1 VRARDIDRL
10 LARLESA
17 RRVPPDSATV
27 FELVASLD
35 GVKMPDGERL
45 ARFHDA
51 LLFLCAYPATP
62 RILKRAESILK
73 RFGRRVATL
82 VRAGDLAP
90 LLGPEISGVAGTT
103 VEVVFSY
110 DLVRWLASRFPR
122 DVAIDW
128 EERPNPERLAT
139 VLPLLVP
146 LLEEEASVDANV
158 PYLTWLGA
166 AGALAKDGGLAWL
179 IRHLET
185 LPLPA
190 RHQAILYD
198 SLGLW
203 IRWRLGN
210 STATRTAMRR
220 PPRTIFYQQTA
231 PLARRE
237 VSIARELAG
246 ARLPVTRLS
255 PREGKVALDMA
266 RAALA
271 TRYRELYCFTYGDP
285 ATILSADCGRGL
297 EILLVGI
304 TAEKR
309 LPLRAGFA
317 PLILR
322 NGVPIG
328 YGDAFGFCERM
339 EVSLNIFYAFRDGES
354 AFCLATLLKLYHQ
367 LFGSTSFSI
376 DPYQIGMENEEA
388 IESGAFWFYRKL
400 GFRCTDPRI
409 ERMARGEEE
418 RMARKPGHRT
428 SARMLQSMARGSLL
442 WEQQH
447 AAGTSARSRRA
458 GDWDRF
464 HIRNIGF
471 AVQKL
476 FAHSAQSAAELHQ
489 STVTHVAAALR
500 IDERSLPALERRA
513 LAGLGPVLAAIPDL
527 RRWSA
532 EERQGVREIIR
543 AKAGRREQR
552 YLHLLARH
560 HRLRH
565 ALIELGSSRFTPPTS
580 R

>member
-10 LARLESA
+10 LEALESS
-17 RRVPPDSATV
+17 RRVPPDSAAV
-27 FELVASLD
+27 LELLASLD
-35 GVKMPDGERL
+35 GVDMPDGERL

-82 VRAGDLAP
+82 TRTGGLDP
-90 LLGPEISGVAGTT
+90 LLDPEISGIAGTT
-103 VEVVFSY
+103 VELVFSY
-110 DLVRWLASRFPR
+110 DLVRWLAIHFPR
-122 DVAIDW
+122 QVDIDW
-128 EERPNPERLAT
+128 EEQPNPERLAT

-158 PYLTWLGA
+158 PYLTWLAA
-166 AGALAKDGGLAWL
+166 AGALAKDGGLTWL
-179 IRHLET
+179 MRHLEK

-190 RHQAILYD
+190 HHRAALYD

-210 STATRTAMRR
+210 SAATRTSMRR
-220 PPRTIFYQQTA
+220 PPRAIFYQQTA
-231 PLARRE
+231 PLARRD
-237 VSIARELAG
+237 VSIGAELAG
-246 ARLPVTRLS
+246 TPLRVTKLS
-255 PREGKVALDMA
+255 PREGKVVLDMA

-304 TAEKR
+304 AAEKR

-328 YGDAFGFCERM
+328 YGDAYGFCERM

-354 AFCLATLLKLYHQ
+354 AFCFARLLKLYHQ
-367 LFGSTSFSI
+367 LFASTSFAI
-376 DPYQIGMENEEA
+376 DPYQIGMQNDEA

-409 ERMARGEEE
+409 ERLARREEE
-418 RMARKPGHRT
+418 RMAKKPGHRT

-442 WEQQH
+442 WEQPNCH
-447 AAGTSARSRRA
+447 R
-458 GDWDRF
+458 
-464 HIRNIGF
+464 HIR
-471 AVQKL
+471 
-476 FAHSAQSAAELHQ
+476 
-489 STVTHVAAALR
+489 R
-500 IDERSLPALERRA
+500 I
-513 LAGLGPVLAAIPDL
+513 
-527 RRWSA
+527 
-532 EERQGVREIIR
+532 
-543 AKAGRREQR
+543 
-552 YLHLLARH
+552 
-560 HRLRH
+560 
-565 ALIELGSSRFTPPTS
+565 PTGE
-580 R
+580 

>member
-1 VRARDIDRL
+1 MRARDIDRL
-10 LARLESA
+10 LAALESA
-17 RRVPPDSATV
+17 RRVPADSAAV
-27 FELVASLD
+27 LELLASLD
-35 GVKMPDGERL
+35 GVDMPDGERL

-73 RFGRRVATL
+73 RFGRRVAI
-82 VRAGDLAP
+82 LARTGGFDP
-90 LLGPEISGVAGTT
+90 LLHPEISGIAGTT
-103 VEVVFSY
+103 VELVFSY
-110 DLVRWLASRFPR
+110 DLVRWLAIHFPR
-122 DVAIDW
+122 QVDIDW
-128 EERPNPERLAT
+128 EEQPNPERLAT

-179 IRHLET
+179 IRHLEK

-190 RHQAILYD
+190 HHRAALYD

-210 STATRTAMRR
+210 SAATRTSMRR

-246 ARLPVTRLS
+246 EPLRVARLS
-255 PREGKVALDMA
+255 PREGKVVLDMA

-304 TAEKR
+304 AAERR

-328 YGDAFGFCERM
+328 YGDAFGICERM

-354 AFCLATLLKLYHQ
+354 AFCLARLLKLYHQ

-376 DPYQIGMENEEA
+376 DPYQIGMENDEA

-400 GFRCTDPRI
+400 GFRCTDPSI
-409 ERMARGEEE
+409 ERMARREEE
-418 RMARKPGHRT
+418 RMAKKPGHRT
-428 SARMLQSMARGSLL
+428 SARMLQRMARGSLL
-442 WEQQH
+442 WEQPN
-447 AAGTSARSRRA
+447 ATGTSAGFQGGSE
-458 GDWDRF
+458 WDRF
-464 HIRNIGF
+464 HIRNIGL

-476 FAHSAQSAAELHQ
+476 FAHNGQSAPELNE
-489 STVTHVAAALR
+489 STLTHIAAALR
-500 IDERSLPALERRA
+500 IDERSLPALERHA
-513 LAGLGPVLAAIPDL
+513 LARLAPVLAAIPDL

-532 EERQGVREIIR
+532 EERDGVREIIR
-543 AKAGRREQR
+543 AKTRRREQV
-552 YLHLLARH
+552 YLRLLGRH
-560 HRLRH
+560 HRLRR
-565 ALIELGSSRFTPPTS
+565 ALIELGSSGVTPPTS